1 MTNYTPELI
10 EKAKIAKSAE
20 ELFKFA
26 GENGVELTEEEAKTY
41 FEQLSTVGTVSD
53 DDLNDVAGGSSCPG
67 DEEEAEEEEEEFVSF
82 SCPQCYAMGKIK
94 LSQINCPRC
103 KTQLSGKKMG

>member
-26 GENGVELTEEEAKTY
+26 GENGVELT
-41 FEQLSTVGTVSD
+41 
-53 DDLNDVAGGSSCPG
+53 
-67 DEEEAEEEEEEFVSF
+67 
-82 SCPQCYAMGKIK
+82 
-94 LSQINCPRC
+94 
-103 KTQLSGKKMG
+103 